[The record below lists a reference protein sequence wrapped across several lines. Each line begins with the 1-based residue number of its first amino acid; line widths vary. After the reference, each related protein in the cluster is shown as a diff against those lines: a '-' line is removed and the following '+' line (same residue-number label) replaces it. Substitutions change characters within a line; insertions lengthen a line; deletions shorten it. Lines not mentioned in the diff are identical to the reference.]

1 MKIAIIIPARYAS
14 TRLPGKPLALIA
26 GKTMLS
32 RVVELARSVAK
43 QANKC
48 EIEIAVATEDERIVK
63 HASDIGARAVLT
75 SNRCRTGTDRVLE
88 AIESI
93 GESHDYVI
101 NLQGDAPLTPPEFI
115 LSMID
120 EITSNPN
127 LQVVTPVVQL
137 SWDKLDDLHE
147 NKKATPFSGTTA
159 IIDKYNDALWF
170 SKNIIPAIRKE
181 DDLRKT
187 DKLSPIYMHVGI
199 YGYSMQVLQ
208 EFANLPESY
217 YEKLEGLEQLRLLE
231 NGYKI
236 KVVKVDCQNKPLTSG
251 VDSPEDIKR
260 AEELLKKMGEQ

>member
-1 MKIAIIIPARYAS
+1 MKIVIVIPARYAS

-26 GKTMLS
+26 GKTMLE
-32 RVVELARSVAK
+32 RVFEVA
-43 QANKC
+43 NR
-48 EIEIAVATEDERIVK
+48 AVQISGKNDISIIIATEDKRIID
-63 HASDIGARAVLT
+63 HATDIGATAVLT
-75 SNRCRTGTDRVLE
+75 SNNCRTGTDRALE
-88 AIESI
+88 AIENI
-93 GESHDYVI
+93 GESPDYVI
-101 NLQGDAPLTPPEFI
+101 NLQGDAPLTPAEFI
-115 LSMID
+115 SSMIN

-137 SWDKLDDLHE
+137 SWDKLDDLRK

-159 IIDKYNDALWF
+159 IIDKYNDAIWF

-181 DDLRKT
+181 DNLRKT

-208 EFANLPESY
+208 EFASLPESY

-236 KVVKVDCQNKPLTSG
+236 RVVKLDCKNKPLTSG

-260 AEELLKKMGEQ
+260 AEELLEKMGEL